1 MSELAM
7 RICEVCGISGINI
20 EVREIWHDGE
30 YFGTFCGQC
39 EIKRGTRQRAT
50 PAVRT
55 GVNADPKSAARR
67 RYLFLPCRTGE
78 HRYCLGSYNRAVST
92 SIGEM
97 PAAECTC
104 ECHLLRGQK
113 KSPRVRAGIDELV
126 KHKN

>member
-1 MSELAM
+1 M
-7 RICEVCGISGINI
+7 RICEVCGVSGMTI
-20 EVREIWHDGE
+20 EVREILIDGE
-30 YFGTFCGQC
+30 YFGTFCGKC
-39 EIKRGTRQRAT
+39 EMKRTGENARRRAA

-55 GVNADPKSAARR
+55 GVVADPKSAVRR

-104 ECHLLRGQK
+104 ECHLVKGQT
-113 KSPRVRAGIDELV
+113 KSPRVRAGIDRD
-126 KHKN
+126 